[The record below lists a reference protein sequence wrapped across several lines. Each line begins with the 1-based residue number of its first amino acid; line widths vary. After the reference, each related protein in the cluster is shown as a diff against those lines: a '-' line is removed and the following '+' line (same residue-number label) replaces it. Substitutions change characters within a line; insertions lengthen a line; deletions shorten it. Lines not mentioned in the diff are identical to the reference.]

1 MSRRTPMPADV
12 QQTAAQTPRPVG
24 HPDPGSSA
32 EAQPRPDQ
40 SLFRSQGFR
49 SVFRAAAIST
59 LGTQI
64 SFLAVPLLAVTAL
77 KDRKSTRLNSSHV
90 KISYACFCLKKKRR
104 DDRRRDRATVS
115 AAAAAGSRRRAVVAR
130 AGALRLFLF

>member
-1 MSRRTPMPADV
+1 MSRRPPMPADV

-77 KDRKSTRLNSSHV
+77 N
-90 KISYACFCLKKKRR
+90 
-104 DDRRRDRATVS
+104 ATP
-115 AAAAAGSRRRAVVAR
+115 AQLGIL
-130 AGALRLFLF
+130 GALKTIAFPLITTPARPWPQPL